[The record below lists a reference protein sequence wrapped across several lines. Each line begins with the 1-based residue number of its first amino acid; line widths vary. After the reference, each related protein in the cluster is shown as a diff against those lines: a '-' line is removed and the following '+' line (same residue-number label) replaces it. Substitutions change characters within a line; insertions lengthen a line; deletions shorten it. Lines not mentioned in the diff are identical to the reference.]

1 MPTGSGF
8 DRNGSGSAPGTTVLG
23 LGAPWALA
31 LGDTGFLTLDRAG
44 ATWGVLAI
52 LLLVGCVIMFLKS
65 RYEGAGFE
73 LQKKIDLV
81 HEAAEQVMAASDRQE
96 VLDVITR
103 AGPEVLGVSASSVL
117 LMSGQARQLAYMGSS
132 SSEARPPVAINAISG
147 PMTCFRARETTDV
160 PDAES
165 CPFLDKEIVAKRK
178 QRSLLLVPVMSGD
191 KCIGVLEF
199 EDCKRKRLF
208 TPEERFRGEH
218 LAKLTALGLRLCE
231 QRQMVEQLHR
241 TEKLAAVGELAN
253 AMAQELQVPFE
264 QIEKI
269 ASNVP
274 FGSSVHDLEDRL
286 RDVTRL
292 LDRASGSLD
301 RLVRFATPD
310 SGTAQQIDINGLLRE
325 LLTELRRGM
334 GPEQAKIKLGLS
346 KRTAVV
352 LADPTQLRQIFQIL
366 VRHALHYL
374 DRIQGRTL
382 QIHTAVQNGRVVTA
396 MGPMAQ
402 PDQPIRTSLANK
414 DGEEDA
420 SSLGLSVCQSLIE
433 RAGGALQIERSATLG
448 FRIEVE
454 YPSFSQ
460 ESDSEEHLSLSSVG
474 TRSGAMTALVVDPD
488 GAVQAALVQSLAA
501 QSYRAIPVSTGEQ
514 ALEMSQKMRFDW
526 VFCDLRLQPVSALE
540 VYEHTRDRVD
550 RFVFLAD
557 EASTSQNPEIFRE
570 EGRAVL
576 RKPFTPED
584 VEQLIERLLQSAV
597 VFQDD

>member
-1 MPTGSGF
+1 MPSVSRL
-8 DRNGSGSAPGTTVLG
+8 DKNGRLPAPGGTIYG

-31 LGDTGFLTLDRAG
+31 LGDAGFLTLDRAG

-65 RYEGAGFE
+65 RYEGAGFL

-81 HEAAEQVMAASDRQE
+81 HKATEQVLAASDRQE
-96 VLDVITR
+96 VLDVITS
-103 AGPEVLGVSASSVL
+103 AGPEVLDVNAASVL
-117 LMSGQARQLAYMGSS
+117 LMSGQTRQLTYMGSS
-132 SSEARPPVAINAISG
+132 TRESRQPVALNAISG
-147 PMTCFRARETTDV
+147 PTTCFRAGETTDV

-165 CPFLDKEIVAKRK
+165 CPFLDKEQVAKRK
-178 QRSLLLVPVMSGD
+178 QRSLLFVPVMSGD

-199 EDCKRKRLF
+199 EDTKRKRLF
-208 TPEERFRGEH
+208 APEERFRGEH

-253 AMAQELQVPFE
+253 AMAEELRAPFD
-264 QIEKI
+264 QMEKT
-269 ASNVP
+269 AGNVP
-274 FGSSVHDLEDRL
+274 FGAAPQDLKDRL
-286 RDVTRL
+286 RTITKL
-292 LDRASGSLD
+292 IDRASGSID

-310 SGTAQQIDINGLLRE
+310 SGSAEQVDLNALLRE

-334 GPEQAKIKLGLS
+334 GPEQPKIKLGLS
-346 KRTAVV
+346 KRSAIV

-374 DRIQGRTL
+374 ERIQGRTL
-382 QIHTAVQNGRVVTA
+382 QIHTAIQNGRVVTA

-402 PDQPIRTSLANK
+402 PDQPIRTSLANR
-414 DGEEDA
+414 DGEEEA

-433 RAGGALQIERSATLG
+433 RAGGTLQIERSATLG

-454 YPSFSQ
+454 YPSFSKETGTE
-460 ESDSEEHLSLSSVG
+460 ESLSLSSAG
-474 TRSGAMTALVVDPD
+474 ARSGAMTALVVDPD
-488 GAVQAALVQSLAA
+488 EAVRAALVQSLAA
-501 QSYRAIPVSTGEQ
+501 QSYRAIPVSTGDQ
-514 ALEMSQKMRFDW
+514 ALEMAQKMRFDW
-526 VFCDLRLQPVSALE
+526 VFCDLRLQPISALD
-540 VYEHTRDRVD
+540 VYQQTRDRVE

-557 EASTSQNPEIFRE
+557 EASLSQNPEIFRE

-576 RKPFTPED
+576 RKPFSPED
-584 VEQLIERLLQSAV
+584 VEQLIERLQTRSV
-597 VFQDD
+597 VFQDG